1 MLLTDRPSS
10 FHLPV
15 TELADAFSNHNQ
27 QTYLRLKL
35 ALGLGFRRQIFLAV
49 CDDVGLRNQLA
60 QSLTAD
66 LDDTGLAWQGDRWQ
80 DPPLSSSTTPAQT
93 SIPLPVQPPVPPQ
106 LEPWQILSDR
116 NPADLLS
123 NPNLPAFASEASG
136 RFPDL
141 LRSQSLL
148 SLGSVRLVSLSLQVG
163 QLDLQAQIRQWLTHR
178 AHALRTKYVTFQVLG
193 IEKLT
198 RQPVN
203 VQHAFL
209 HHLRLLGRQSQQD
222 WNLLLWVSRP
232 WYRVIQQSAPELWRN
247 HTAVFEFEGE
257 PVPTKHLAQSSAPST
272 TTHKPSSHPRLED
285 PIVTAAHPT
294 PSESVANLDPAAP
307 LNATDWFSP
316 TERELVDSVMASVI
330 QSLGMGREGT
340 PSNQTAINLAD
351 PNYIPLHL
359 LQQVELLHQQQA
371 DPSHIALIYRQLGDW
386 YRDRTEQNPTPP
398 TFKIGLQAYEQAL
411 LHLSPQ
417 AEQVS
422 DILNEMGNLYL
433 MLARNA
439 AIADSV
445 PYLEQ
450 AIAAYEE
457 ALLRVNA
464 QESPFA
470 FAMIQSNLGTA
481 YSDLAQRQQ
490 SEDHWY
496 NATIAYQAALQYR
509 SIEEDADRYGATQ
522 NNLGTAYWNLAQY
535 RQPLENLQQAI
546 LAYQAALTCHDPTQD
561 PLPYAMIQNNIGT
574 AYWNLS
580 QCQGAP
586 EWLKTS
592 SQDLLKSA
600 IAAYRVALDYRTF
613 EAAPA
618 GYAATQNN
626 LGTAYWH
633 LAHDPG
639 IAPTAQLD
647 YLNRAIEV
655 YETCLQAAQTMKQ
668 QGMPILNFDPA
679 VTHHNLADAY
689 RQSACQPHAPLPAEK
704 RRQALDRAL
713 QHHLQAWQ
721 AWQTQPDYAAVALD
735 GMVAVIRAYHEYEGV
750 AGQSQAMS
758 KLPAILLPTVMKQL

>member
-1 MLLTDRPSS
+1 MLLTDRPS

-66 LDDTGLAWQGDRWQ
+66 LDEARLDWQGDRWQ
-80 DPPLSSSTTPAQT
+80 ENHLSRNSNTDVT
-93 SIPLPVQPPVPPQ
+93 L
-106 LEPWQILSDR
+106 QILSDR
-116 NPADLLS
+116 GKEELLGTADQT
-123 NPNLPAFASEASG
+123 LPPSEQI
-136 RFPDL
+136 
-141 LRSQSLL
+141 LRVQSLL

-178 AHALRTKYVTFQVLG
+178 AHALRAKHVTFQVLG

-209 HHLRLLGRQSQQD
+209 NHLRLLGRQHQQD

-257 PVPTKHLAQSSAPST
+257 PVPTKHLAQS
-272 TTHKPSSHPRLED
+272 KPSLHPRLEA
-285 PIVTAAHPT
+285 PIATEPLTPILNETVAAT
-294 PSESVANLDPAAP
+294 PPAQPIEA
-307 LNATDWFSP
+307 FSP
-316 TERELVDSVMASVI
+316 TERELADSVMASVM
-330 QSLGMGREGT
+330 QSMAPNSGTGAIAT
-340 PSNQTAINLAD
+340 PSINLSD
-351 PNYIPLHL
+351 PNYIPLQL
-359 LQQVELLHQQQA
+359 LQQIELLHHQQA
-371 DPSHIALIYRQLGDW
+371 DESQIALVYRQLGDC
-386 YRDRTEQNPTPP
+386 YRDRAEQNPTPP
-398 TFKIGLQAYEQAL
+398 TFKIGLQSYEQAL

-439 AIADSV
+439 AIPDSL

-457 ALLRVNA
+457 ALIRVTAAENPTA
-464 QESPFA
+464 Y
-470 FAMIQSNLGTA
+470 AMLQSNLGTA

-490 SEDHWY
+490 SEEHWH
-496 NATIAYQAALQYR
+496 NATIAYEAALQYR
-509 SIEEDADRYGATQ
+509 SAEADADRYGATQ

-535 RQPLENLQQAI
+535 QQPLRNLQQAI
-546 LAYQAALTCHDPTQD
+546 LAYQAALACHEPTQD

-580 QCQGAP
+580 QCEGVPA
-586 EWLKTS
+586 LLNTS

-613 EAAPA
+613 ETTPS
-618 GYAATQNN
+618 GHAATQNN

-639 IAPTAQLD
+639 IPPQAQFTYLD
-647 YLNRAIEV
+647 SAIAA
-655 YETCLQAAQTMKQ
+655 YETCLQAVQAMKQ
-668 QGMPILNFDPA
+668 RGLSVLNFDPA

-689 RQSACQPHAPLPAEK
+689 RQSVCQSDIQPTSEK
-704 RRQALDRAL
+704 RHQALDRAL
-713 QHHLQAWQ
+713 KHHLQAWQ
-721 AWQTQPDYAAVALD
+721 AWQTQPDYAAAALE
-735 GMVAVIRAYHEYEGV
+735 GVIAVIRACHEYEGV
-750 AGQSQAMS
+750 SGQSQAMS
-758 KLPAILLPTVMKQL
+758 KLPAALIPAVIKQL